1 MQGANGKEVK
11 CIVYPPQDCS
21 CCEGPIVTEYCIGIY
36 ELDDVGIGV
45 SQRMN
50 GPVLGIDEARVLVE
64 RLSLFIKIMETTPKD
79 DLEERF
85 SKELE
90 RT

>member
-1 MQGANGKEVK
+1 
-11 CIVYPPQDCS
+11 
-21 CCEGPIVTEYCIGIY
+21 VTEYCIGIY